1 MSKKV
6 TIDMC
11 VEYKSKRNSRLSGKI
26 IIAPARK
33 KDDDI
38 YKLNFNNRV
47 NSLMR
52 KQSK

>member
-1 MSKKV
+1 MSKKN
-6 TIDMC
+6 TIDIC
-11 VEYKSKRNSRLSGKI
+11 VKYKSKRSSGLSGKMSI
-26 IIAPARK
+26 VPVRK

-38 YKLNFNNRV
+38 YKFNFNNRV